1 MVREFYIENETGQ
14 RFSMMDI
21 EKGCFLS
28 SPTGLGISYDIQY
41 EQIGNN
47 FIPNSKKN
55 TQGQPGGEL
64 IFKKYD
70 NYRMDLKNILE
81 I

>member
-28 SPTGLGISYDIQY
+28 SPTRTWL
-41 EQIGNN
+41 
-47 FIPNSKKN
+47 F
-55 TQGQPGGEL
+55 L
-64 IFKKYD
+64 
-70 NYRMDLKNILE
+70 
-81 I
+81 